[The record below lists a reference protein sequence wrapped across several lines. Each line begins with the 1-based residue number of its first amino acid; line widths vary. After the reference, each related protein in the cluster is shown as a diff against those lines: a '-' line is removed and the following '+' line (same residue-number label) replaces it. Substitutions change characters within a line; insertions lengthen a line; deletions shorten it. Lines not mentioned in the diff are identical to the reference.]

1 MDEDEIENLDILDA
15 HDLIR
20 KPGTKQ
26 LVPFEDLMEDEY
38 EEVLNVDSK
47 KKQS

>member
-1 MDEDEIENLDILDA
+1 MDEDEIENLDILDV

-26 LVPFEDLMEDEY
+26 LVPFEDLTEDEY
-38 EEVLNVDSK
+38 EEMFILDETEP
-47 KKQS
+47 